1 MIAMRFLESYITH
14 IGWDRHII
22 EGVDGK

>member
-1 MIAMRFLESYITH
+1 MRFLETYVTH

-22 EGVDGK
+22 DGVDGK